1 MLIMKVE
8 WTPPLTKERR
18 KVFMCSFTTLCA
30 FLIGMFDLGGVLA
43 VGWEMGGISLL
54 MRLVS
59 TSTVHGPLEF
69 FLVLL
74 CVSEPLRINWT
85 SMGDTTEQAKEKF
98 RDDIWLLLICLIS
111 LFVSA
116 VIEVYLLL

>member
-1 MLIMKVE
+1 
-8 WTPPLTKERR
+8 
-18 KVFMCSFTTLCA
+18 
-30 FLIGMFDLGGVLA
+30 MFDLGGVLA
-43 VGWEMGGISLL
+43 IGWEVGGISLL
-54 MRLVS
+54 AHLVS

-85 SMGDTTEQAKEKF
+85 SRGDTAEEAKEKL
-98 RDDIWLLLICLIS
+98 RDDVWLFLFCLIG